1 MNLNISEFNKYSLK
15 KDFIMNI
22 LNNIPQ
28 IKKKIPTQTRQI
40 STISKK
46 EESDSFFY
54 PDQDFNDTLFWC
66 YLLFTEGFKNYEYS
80 RNSVFQTETTNKI
93 VLLSN
98 LKKQKKLLKQ
108 YKFKITVL
116 EDELV
121 QREKIT
127 MYTFNALLLINK
139 INIIYI
145 DNMFYHENLT
155 YGPNTTC
162 FIKKKNQK
170 YGIWLEKNPADIFK
184 LKNKLIVIDDI
195 NKPLKPIS
203 NYKITELRN
212 IADKL
217 KIPTKSPETA
227 KNYTKKELYMFLK
240 EKFNIN

>member
-1 MNLNISEFNKYSLK
+1 MTEFNKYSLK
-15 KDFIMNI
+15 KHFIMNI

-28 IKKKIPTQTRQI
+28 IKKKIPVI
-40 STISKK
+40 KKKNYTIAKK
-46 EESDSFFY
+46 EEVDLFFY
-54 PDQDFNDTLFWC
+54 PDPDFNDTLFWC
-66 YLLFTEGFKNYEYS
+66 YILFTEGFKNYEYS
-80 RNSVFQTETTNKI
+80 RNSVFQTEKTYKI

-121 QREKIT
+121 QQEKIT

-155 YGPNTTC
+155 YSTTTTC
-162 FIKKKNQK
+162 FIKKKQK
-170 YGIWLEKNPADIFK
+170 NYGIWLEKEPADIFK
-184 LKNKLIVIDDI
+184 LKNKLIVIDNI

-217 KIPTKSPETA
+217 KIPTKNPETA